1 MKNVILGTAGHID
14 HGKTTL
20 IKALTG
26 RETDNLK
33 EEKQRGIS
41 INLGFT
47 YFDLPSKKRVGI
59 VDVPGHEKF
68 IKNMLAGAC
77 GIDIVLLVIAADEGV
92 MPQTIEHLDILNY
105 LDVKKG
111 IIVLTKCD
119 LVDEE
124 FIELVKDDVREKTK
138 GLFIEGAP
146 IVEVDSV
153 SRRGLDELV
162 QKIDEISEDIEEKKT
177 DAPSRMS
184 IDRVFSLKGFGT
196 IVTGTLIEG
205 KISVDDEM
213 TIYPSEKKV
222 KVRNLQVHGCDVKT
236 AYAGQRT
243 AINLSNIKVSEIQ
256 RGDVIAQT
264 GSVEESMMIDVN
276 ISLVEH
282 CKKSLKHWDRIRI
295 FHGTKQILCRIVPLN
310 EDEIQYG
317 ESGYAQLRLEEKI
330 VAKKGDRFIIRS
342 YSPMDTIGGGVIIDT
357 APKKHKI
364 YDESVIEALKIK
376 EKGELKDILEEY
388 LKLNLSNYITL
399 KELVSYTGEKE
410 EYVKE
415 GLNALIDE
423 NKVFCVNKYYLHISH
438 YQKLKERVIDILTKY
453 HKQYRL
459 RNGILKEELRS
470 KVDNSLKVKD
480 MDVILNKMAEEKDIK
495 VQDNLV
501 SNYDF
506 EVKFNQKQLSIKKE
520 IEDKSRKN
528 GLNSLMT
535 KDDIC
540 NKNKFYEEVLEALTG
555 ETIQKLDDA
564 YYIDKKVYEN
574 VKKDLLEY
582 LNKNKEITVAQFRDI
597 TKSNRKISIV
607 MLEHFDR
614 NRITKR
620 VEDKRILY

>member
-77 GIDIVLLVIAADEGV
+77 GIDIVLLVVAADEGV
-92 MPQTIEHLDILNY
+92 MPQTVEHLDILNY
-105 LDVKKG
+105 LGVKKG

-119 LVDEE
+119 LVDED
-124 FIELVKDDVREKTK
+124 FISLVKDEVKEKTK
-138 GLFIEGAP
+138 GLFIENAP

-153 SRRGLDELV
+153 SGRGLEELV
-162 QKIDEISEDIEEKKT
+162 KKIDEISEDIEEKKI
-177 DAPSRMS
+177 DAPARMS

-205 KISVDDEM
+205 KISIDDEM

-256 RGDVIAQT
+256 RGDVIAET

-282 CKKSLKHWDRIRI
+282 CKKSLKHWDRIRV

-310 EDEIQYG
+310 EDEIPYG

-342 YSPMDTIGGGVIIDT
+342 YSPMDTIGGGIIIDT

-364 YDESVIEALKIK
+364 YDESVIETLKIK
-376 EKGELKDILEEY
+376 EKGELKDIIEEY

-399 KELVSYTGEKE
+399 KDLISYTGDKE

-415 GLNALIDE
+415 GLDVLIKE
-423 NKVFCVNKYYLHISH
+423 NKVIPVNKYYLHISH
-438 YQKLKERVIDILTKY
+438 YNKLKDKTMDILNKY

-459 RNGILKEELRS
+459 RKGILKEELRS
-470 KVDNSLKVKD
+470 RVDSKLKVKD
-480 MDVILNKMAEEKDIK
+480 MDIILNKMAEDKQIK
-495 VQDNLV
+495 VRDNLV
-501 SNYDF
+501 SNYEF
-506 EVKFNQKQLSIKKE
+506 EVVFNQNQLSIKKE
-520 IEDKSRKN
+520 IENITRKN
-528 GLNSLMT
+528 KLSCLVT
-535 KDDIC
+535 KDEIC
-540 NKNKFYEEVLEALTG
+540 NKNKFYEEVLEALIG
-555 ETIQKLDDA
+555 DTIQKLDDT
-564 YYIDKKVYEN
+564 YYVDKDIYEN
-574 VKKDLLEY
+574 MKNELINY
-582 LNKNKEITVAQFRDI
+582 LKQNNQITVAQFRDI
-597 TKSNRKISIV
+597 TNSNRKTSIAI
-607 MLEHFDR
+607 LEHFDR

-620 VEDKRILY
+620 IDDKRVLY

>member
-124 FIELVKDDVREKTK
+124 FIELVKDDIREKTK

-153 SRRGLDELV
+153 SRRGLDKLV

-364 YDESVIEALKIK
+364 YDESVIEVLKIK

-438 YQKLKERVIDILTKY
+438 YQKLKEKVIEILTKY

>member
-1 MKNVILGTAGHID
+1 
-14 HGKTTL
+14 
-20 IKALTG
+20 
-26 RETDNLK
+26 
-33 EEKQRGIS
+33 
-41 INLGFT
+41 
-47 YFDLPSKKRVGI
+47 
-59 VDVPGHEKF
+59 
-68 IKNMLAGAC
+68 MLAGAC

-105 LDVKKG
+105 LDVKRG

-124 FIELVKDDVREKTK
+124 FIELVKDDIREKTK
-138 GLFIEGAP
+138 GLFIEGAS

-153 SRRGLDELV
+153 SRRGLDKLV

-506 EVKFNQKQLSIKKE
+506 EVKFNKKQLSIKKE

>member
-153 SRRGLDELV
+153 SRRGLDKLV

-376 EKGELKDILEEY
+376 EKGELRDILEEY

-438 YQKLKERVIDILTKY
+438 YQKLKEKVIEILTKY

>member
-77 GIDIVLLVIAADEGV
+77 GIDIVLLVVAADEGV
-92 MPQTIEHLDILNY
+92 MPQTVEHLDILNY
-105 LDVKKG
+105 LGVKKG

-119 LVDEE
+119 LVDED
-124 FIELVKDDVREKTK
+124 FISLVKDEVKEKTK
-138 GLFIEGAP
+138 GLFIENAP

-153 SRRGLDELV
+153 SGRGLEELV
-162 QKIDEISEDIEEKKT
+162 KKIDEISEDIEEKKI
-177 DAPSRMS
+177 DAPARMS

-205 KISVDDEM
+205 KISIDDEM
-213 TIYPSEKKV
+213 IIYPSEKKV

-256 RGDVIAQT
+256 RGDVIAET

-282 CKKSLKHWDRIRI
+282 CKKSLKHWDRIRV

-310 EDEIQYG
+310 EDEIPYG

-342 YSPMDTIGGGVIIDT
+342 YSPMDTIGGGIIIDT

-364 YDESVIEALKIK
+364 YDESVIETLKIK
-376 EKGELKDILEEY
+376 EKGELKDIIEEY

-399 KELVSYTGEKE
+399 KDLISYTGDKE

-415 GLNALIDE
+415 GLDVLIKE
-423 NKVFCVNKYYLHISH
+423 NKVIPVNKYYLHISH
-438 YQKLKERVIDILTKY
+438 YNKLKDKTMDILNKY
-453 HKQYRL
+453 HKQYIL
-459 RNGILKEELRS
+459 RKGILKEELRS
-470 KVDNSLKVKD
+470 RVNSKLKVKD
-480 MDVILNKMAEEKDIK
+480 MDIILNKMAEDKQIK
-495 VQDNLV
+495 VRDNLV
-501 SNYDF
+501 SNYEF
-506 EVKFNQKQLSIKKE
+506 EVVFNQKQLSIKKE
-520 IEDKSRKN
+520 IENITRKN
-528 GLNSLMT
+528 KLSCLVT
-535 KDDIC
+535 KDEIC
-540 NKNKFYEEVLEALTG
+540 NKNKFYEEVLEALIG
-555 ETIQKLDDA
+555 DTIQKLDDT
-564 YYIDKKVYEN
+564 YYVDKDIYEN
-574 VKKDLLEY
+574 MKNELINY
-582 LNKNKEITVAQFRDI
+582 LKQNNQITVAQFRDI
-597 TKSNRKISIV
+597 TNSNRKTSIAI
-607 MLEHFDR
+607 LEHFDR

-620 VEDKRILY
+620 IDDKRVLY

>member
-124 FIELVKDDVREKTK
+124 FIELVKDDIREKTK

-153 SRRGLDELV
+153 SRRGLDKLV
-162 QKIDEISEDIEEKKT
+162 QKIDEISEDIKEKKT

-438 YQKLKERVIDILTKY
+438 YQKLKEKVIEILTKY

-459 RNGILKEELRS
+459 RNGILKEEIRS

>member
-77 GIDIVLLVIAADEGV
+77 GIDIVLLVVAADEGV
-92 MPQTIEHLDILNY
+92 MPQTVEHLDILNY
-105 LDVKKG
+105 LGVKKG

-119 LVDEE
+119 LVDED
-124 FIELVKDDVREKTK
+124 FISLVKDEVKEKTK
-138 GLFIEGAP
+138 GLFIENAP

-153 SRRGLDELV
+153 SGRGLEELV
-162 QKIDEISEDIEEKKT
+162 KKIDEISEDIEEKKI
-177 DAPSRMS
+177 DAPARMS

-480 MDVILNKMAEEKDIK
+480 MDVILNKMVEEKDIK

>member
-77 GIDIVLLVIAADEGV
+77 GIDIVLLVVAADEGV
-92 MPQTIEHLDILNY
+92 MPQTVEHLDILNY
-105 LDVKKG
+105 LGVKKG

-119 LVDEE
+119 LVDED
-124 FIELVKDDVREKTK
+124 FISLVKDEVKEKTK
-138 GLFIEGAP
+138 GLFIENAP

-153 SRRGLDELV
+153 SGRGLEELV
-162 QKIDEISEDIEEKKT
+162 KKIDEISEDIEEKKI
-177 DAPSRMS
+177 DAPARMS

-205 KISVDDEM
+205 KISIDDEM

-256 RGDVIAQT
+256 RGDVIAET

-282 CKKSLKHWDRIRI
+282 CKKSLKHWDRIRV

-310 EDEIQYG
+310 EDEIPYG

-342 YSPMDTIGGGVIIDT
+342 YSPMDTIGGGIIIDT

-364 YDESVIEALKIK
+364 YDESVIETLKIK
-376 EKGELKDILEEY
+376 EKGELKDIIEEY

-399 KELVSYTGEKE
+399 KDLISYTGDKE

-415 GLNALIDE
+415 GLDVLIKE
-423 NKVFCVNKYYLHISH
+423 NKVIPVNKYYLHISH
-438 YQKLKERVIDILTKY
+438 YNKLKDKTMDILNKY

-459 RNGILKEELRS
+459 RKGILKEELRS
-470 KVDNSLKVKD
+470 RVDSKLKVKD
-480 MDVILNKMAEEKDIK
+480 MDIILNKMAEDKQIK
-495 VQDNLV
+495 VRDNLV
-501 SNYDF
+501 SNYEF
-506 EVKFNQKQLSIKKE
+506 EVVLNQKQLSIKKE
-520 IEDKSRKN
+520 IENITRKN
-528 GLNSLMT
+528 KLSCLVT
-535 KDDIC
+535 KDEIC
-540 NKNKFYEEVLEALTG
+540 NKNKFYEEVLEALIG
-555 ETIQKLDDA
+555 DTIQKLDDT
-564 YYIDKKVYEN
+564 YYVDKDIYEN
-574 VKKDLLEY
+574 MKNELINY
-582 LNKNKEITVAQFRDI
+582 LKQNNQITVAQFRDI
-597 TKSNRKISIV
+597 TNSNRKTSIAI
-607 MLEHFDR
+607 LEHFDR

-620 VEDKRILY
+620 IDDKRVLY

>member
-77 GIDIVLLVIAADEGV
+77 GIDIVLLVVAADEGV
-92 MPQTIEHLDILNY
+92 MPQTVEHLDILNY
-105 LDVKKG
+105 LGVKKG

-119 LVDEE
+119 LVDED
-124 FIELVKDDVREKTK
+124 FISLVKDEVKEKTK
-138 GLFIEGAP
+138 GLFIENAP

-153 SRRGLDELV
+153 SGRGLEELV
-162 QKIDEISEDIEEKKT
+162 KKIDEISEDIEEKKI
-177 DAPSRMS
+177 DAPARMS

-205 KISVDDEM
+205 KISIDDEM

-256 RGDVIAQT
+256 RGDVIAET

-282 CKKSLKHWDRIRI
+282 CKKSLKHWDRIRV
-295 FHGTKQILCRIVPLN
+295 FHGTKQILCRIIPLN
-310 EDEIQYG
+310 EDEIPYG

-330 VAKKGDRFIIRS
+330 VAKKVDRFIIRS
-342 YSPMDTIGGGVIIDT
+342 YSPMDTIGGGIIIDT

-364 YDESVIEALKIK
+364 YDESVIETLKIK
-376 EKGELKDILEEY
+376 EKGELKDIIEEY

-399 KELVSYTGEKE
+399 KDLISYTGDKE

-415 GLNALIDE
+415 GLDVLIKE
-423 NKVFCVNKYYLHISH
+423 NKVIPVNKYYLHISH
-438 YQKLKERVIDILTKY
+438 YNKLKDKTMDILNKY

-459 RNGILKEELRS
+459 RKGILKEELRS
-470 KVDNSLKVKD
+470 RVDSKLKVKD
-480 MDVILNKMAEEKDIK
+480 MDIILNKMAEDKQIK
-495 VQDNLV
+495 VRDNLV
-501 SNYDF
+501 SNYEF
-506 EVKFNQKQLSIKKE
+506 EVVFNQKQLSIKKE
-520 IEDKSRKN
+520 IENITRKN
-528 GLNSLMT
+528 KLSCLVT
-535 KDDIC
+535 KDEIC
-540 NKNKFYEEVLEALTG
+540 NKNKFYEEVLEALIG
-555 ETIQKLDDA
+555 DTIQKLDDT
-564 YYIDKKVYEN
+564 YYVDKDIYEN
-574 VKKDLLEY
+574 MKNELINY
-582 LNKNKEITVAQFRDI
+582 LKQNNQITVAQFRDI
-597 TKSNRKISIV
+597 TNSNRKTSIAI
-607 MLEHFDR
+607 LEHFDR

-620 VEDKRILY
+620 IDDKRVLY

>member
-282 CKKSLKHWDRIRI
+282 CKKSLKHWDRIRV

-410 EYVKE
+410 GYVKE

>member
-124 FIELVKDDVREKTK
+124 FIELVKDDIREKTK
-138 GLFIEGAP
+138 GLFIEGAS

-153 SRRGLDELV
+153 SRRGLDKLV

-376 EKGELKDILEEY
+376 EKGELRDILEEY

-438 YQKLKERVIDILTKY
+438 YQKLKEKVIEILTKY

-480 MDVILNKMAEEKDIK
+480 MDVILNKMVEEKDIK

>member
-124 FIELVKDDVREKTK
+124 FIELVKDDIREKTK

-153 SRRGLDELV
+153 SRRGLDKLV

-423 NKVFCVNKYYLHISH
+423 NKVFCFNKYYLHISH
-438 YQKLKERVIDILTKY
+438 YQKLKEKVIEILTKY

>member
-330 VAKKGDRFIIRS
+330 VAKKGDR
-342 YSPMDTIGGGVIIDT
+342 SPMDTIGGGVIIDT

-480 MDVILNKMAEEKDIK
+480 MDVILNKMVEEKDIK

>member
-77 GIDIVLLVIAADEGV
+77 GIDIVLLVVAADEGV
-92 MPQTIEHLDILNY
+92 MPQTVEHLDILNY
-105 LDVKKG
+105 LGVKKG

-119 LVDEE
+119 LVDED
-124 FIELVKDDVREKTK
+124 FISLVKDEVKEKTK
-138 GLFIEGAP
+138 GLFIENAP

-153 SRRGLDELV
+153 SGRGLEELV
-162 QKIDEISEDIEEKKT
+162 KKIDEISEDIEEKKI
-177 DAPSRMS
+177 DAPARMS

-205 KISVDDEM
+205 KISIDDEM

-256 RGDVIAQT
+256 RGDVIAET

-282 CKKSLKHWDRIRI
+282 CKKSLKHWDRIRV

-310 EDEIQYG
+310 EDEIPYG

-330 VAKKGDRFIIRS
+330 VAKKVDRFIIRS
-342 YSPMDTIGGGVIIDT
+342 YSPMDTIGGGIIIDT

-364 YDESVIEALKIK
+364 YDESVIETLKIK
-376 EKGELKDILEEY
+376 EKGELKDIIEEY

-399 KELVSYTGEKE
+399 KDLISYTGDKE

-415 GLNALIDE
+415 GLDVLIKE
-423 NKVFCVNKYYLHISH
+423 NKVIPVNKYYLHISH
-438 YQKLKERVIDILTKY
+438 YNKLKDKTMDILNKY

-459 RNGILKEELRS
+459 RKGILKEELRS
-470 KVDNSLKVKD
+470 RVDSKLKVKD
-480 MDVILNKMAEEKDIK
+480 MDIILNKMAEDKQIK
-495 VQDNLV
+495 VRDNLV
-501 SNYDF
+501 SNYEF
-506 EVKFNQKQLSIKKE
+506 EVVFNQKQLSIKKE
-520 IEDKSRKN
+520 IENITRKN
-528 GLNSLMT
+528 KLSCLVT
-535 KDDIC
+535 KDEIC
-540 NKNKFYEEVLEALTG
+540 NKNKFYEEVLEALIG
-555 ETIQKLDDA
+555 DTIQKLDDT
-564 YYIDKKVYEN
+564 YYVDKDMYEN
-574 VKKDLLEY
+574 MKNELINY
-582 LNKNKEITVAQFRDI
+582 LKQNNQITVAQFRDI
-597 TKSNRKISIV
+597 TNSNRKTSIAI
-607 MLEHFDR
+607 LEHFDR

-620 VEDKRILY
+620 IDDKRVLY

>member
-146 IVEVDSV
+146 IVEVNSV

-423 NKVFCVNKYYLHISH
+423 NKVFCINKYYLHISH

>member
-77 GIDIVLLVIAADEGV
+77 GIDVVLLVIAADEGV

-282 CKKSLKHWDRIRI
+282 CKKSLKHWDRIRV

-310 EDEIQYG
+310 ECEIQYG

-470 KVDNSLKVKD
+470 KLDNSLKVKD
-480 MDVILNKMAEEKDIK
+480 MDVILNKMVEEKDIK

>member
-153 SRRGLDELV
+153 SRRGLDKLV

>member
-105 LDVKKG
+105 LDVKRG

-124 FIELVKDDVREKTK
+124 FIELVKDDIREKTK
-138 GLFIEGAP
+138 GLFIEGAS

>member
-124 FIELVKDDVREKTK
+124 FIELVKDDIREKTK

-153 SRRGLDELV
+153 SRRGLDKLV

-438 YQKLKERVIDILTKY
+438 YQKLKEKVIDILTKY

>member
-264 GSVEESMMIDVN
+264 CSVEESMMIDVN

-438 YQKLKERVIDILTKY
+438 YQKLKEKVIEILTKY

-540 NKNKFYEEVLEALTG
+540 NKNKFYEEVLEVLTG

>member
-124 FIELVKDDVREKTK
+124 FIELVKDDIREKTK

-153 SRRGLDELV
+153 SRRGLDKLV

-222 KVRNLQVHGCDVKT
+222 KVRSLQVHGCDVKT
-236 AYAGQRT
+236 VYAGQRT

-438 YQKLKERVIDILTKY
+438 YQKLKEKVIEILTKY

>member
-124 FIELVKDDVREKTK
+124 FIELVKDDIREKTK

-364 YDESVIEALKIK
+364 YDESVIEALKIM

>member
-20 IKALTG
+20 IKTLTG

-105 LDVKKG
+105 LDVKRG

-124 FIELVKDDVREKTK
+124 FIELVKDDIREKTK

-153 SRRGLDELV
+153 SRRGLDKLV

-438 YQKLKERVIDILTKY
+438 YQKLKEKVIEILTKY

>member
-124 FIELVKDDVREKTK
+124 FIELVKDDIREKTK

-153 SRRGLDELV
+153 SRRGLDKLV

-376 EKGELKDILEEY
+376 EKGELRDILEEY

-438 YQKLKERVIDILTKY
+438 YQKLKEKVIEILTKY

>member
-124 FIELVKDDVREKTK
+124 FIELVKDDIREKTK
-138 GLFIEGAP
+138 GLFIEGAS

-153 SRRGLDELV
+153 SRRGLDKLV

-222 KVRNLQVHGCDVKT
+222 KVRNLQVHGCNVKT

-438 YQKLKERVIDILTKY
+438 YQKLKEKVIEILTKY

-480 MDVILNKMAEEKDIK
+480 MDVILNKMVEEKDIK

-540 NKNKFYEEVLEALTG
+540 NKNKFYEEVLEVLTG

>member
-124 FIELVKDDVREKTK
+124 FIELVKDDIREKTK

-388 LKLNLSNYITL
+388 LKLNLSNYIIL

-410 EYVKE
+410 GYVKE

-480 MDVILNKMAEEKDIK
+480 MDVILNKMVEEKDIK

>member
-26 RETDNLK
+26 RDTDSLK

-77 GIDIVLLVIAADEGV
+77 GIDIVLLVVAADEGV
-92 MPQTIEHLDILNY
+92 MPQTVEHLDILNY
-105 LDVKKG
+105 LGVKKG

-124 FIELVKDDVREKTK
+124 FIELVKDEVREKTK
-138 GLFIEGAP
+138 GLFIENAP
-146 IVEVDSV
+146 IVEVDSI
-153 SRRGLDELV
+153 SRRGLDELIK
-162 QKIDEISEDIEEKKT
+162 KIDELSEDIEEKKI
-177 DAPSRMS
+177 DSPARMS

-205 KISVDDEM
+205 QISVDDEM

-222 KVRNLQVHGCDVKT
+222 KVRNIQVHGCDVKE

-243 AINLSNIKVSEIQ
+243 AINLSNIKVGEIQ
-256 RGDVIAQT
+256 RGNVIAAT

-310 EDEIQYG
+310 EDEIHYG
-317 ESGYAQLRLEEKI
+317 ESGYAQLRLEEKM

-376 EKGELKDILEEY
+376 EKGELKDIIEEY

-399 KELVSYTGEKE
+399 KDLISYTGEKE
-410 EYVKE
+410 EYIKE
-415 GLNALIDE
+415 GLYTLISE

-438 YQKLKERVIDILTKY
+438 YNKLKDKTIDILTKY

-459 RNGILKEELRS
+459 RKGILKEELRS
-470 KVDNSLKVKD
+470 RVDNNLKVKD
-480 MDVILNKMAEEKDIK
+480 MDVILNKMVEDKQIK
-495 VQDNLV
+495 VKDNLV
-501 SNYDF
+501 SNYEF
-506 EVKFNQKQLSIKKE
+506 EVVFNQKQLSIKKE
-520 IEDKSRKN
+520 IENAVRKN
-528 GLNSLMT
+528 QLSCLVT

-540 NKNKFYEEVLEALTG
+540 NKNKFYEEVLEALIGDTV
-555 ETIQKLDDA
+555 QKLDDK
-564 YYIDKKVYEN
+564 YYVDKDLYEN
-574 VKKDLLEY
+574 IKQNLIDY
-582 LNKNKEITVAQFRDI
+582 LKKNKQITVAEFRDI
-597 TKSNRKISIV
+597 IKSNRKTSIAI
-607 MLEHFDR
+607 LEHFDR

-620 VEDKRILY
+620 IEDKRILY

>member
-410 EYVKE
+410 GDVKE

>member
-124 FIELVKDDVREKTK
+124 FIELVKDDIREKTK
-138 GLFIEGAP
+138 GLFIEGAS

-153 SRRGLDELV
+153 SRRGLDKLV

-282 CKKSLKHWDRIRI
+282 CKKSLKHWDRIRV

-310 EDEIQYG
+310 EGEIQYG

-410 EYVKE
+410 GYVKE

>member
-105 LDVKKG
+105 LDVKRG

-124 FIELVKDDVREKTK
+124 FIELVKDDIREKTK
-138 GLFIEGAP
+138 GLFIEGAS

-153 SRRGLDELV
+153 SRRGLDKLV

-423 NKVFCVNKYYLHISH
+423 NKVFCVNKYYLHISY

>member
-124 FIELVKDDVREKTK
+124 FIELVKDDIREKTK

-153 SRRGLDELV
+153 SRRGLDKLV

-357 APKKHKI
+357 APRKHKI

-438 YQKLKERVIDILTKY
+438 YQKLKEKVIEILTKY

-528 GLNSLMT
+528 GLSSLMT

>member
-162 QKIDEISEDIEEKKT
+162 QKIDELSEDIEEKKT

-256 RGDVIAQT
+256 RGDIIAQT

-276 ISLVEH
+276 VSLVEH

-310 EDEIQYG
+310 EDEIPYG

-399 KELVSYTGEKE
+399 KDLVSYTGEKE

-438 YQKLKERVIDILTKY
+438 YQKLKEKVIDILTKY

-459 RNGILKEELRS
+459 RHGILKEELRS

-555 ETIQKLDDA
+555 ETIQKLDDT

-574 VKKDLLEY
+574 VKKDLVEY

-597 TKSNRKISIV
+597 TKSNRKIAIA

-620 VEDKRILY
+620 IEDKRILY

>member
-124 FIELVKDDVREKTK
+124 FIELVKDDIREKTK

-153 SRRGLDELV
+153 SRRGLDKLV

-388 LKLNLSNYITL
+388 LKLNISNYITL

-438 YQKLKERVIDILTKY
+438 YQKLKEKVIEILTKY

-540 NKNKFYEEVLEALTG
+540 NKNKFYEEVLEVLTG

>member
-68 IKNMLAGAC
+68 IKNMIAGAC

-480 MDVILNKMAEEKDIK
+480 MDVILNKMVEEKDIK

>member
-205 KISVDDEM
+205 KISVDDEI

-480 MDVILNKMAEEKDIK
+480 MDVILNKIAEEKDIK

>member
-1 MKNVILGTAGHID
+1 MKNVIVGTAGHID

-20 IKALTG
+20 IRALTG

-124 FIELVKDDVREKTK
+124 FIELVKDDIKEKVK
-138 GLFIEGAP
+138 GLFIENAP
-146 IVEVDSV
+146 IVEVDSI
-153 SRRGLDELV
+153 SRRGLDELIA
-162 QKIDEISEDIEEKKT
+162 KIDELSENIEEKKI
-177 DAPSRMS
+177 DSPSRMS

-205 KISVDDEM
+205 KIDLDEEL
-213 TIYPSEKKV
+213 TIYPTEKNV
-222 KVRNLQVHGCDVKT
+222 KVRNLQVHGVDVKT

-243 AINLSNIKVSEIQ
+243 AINLSNIKVNEIE
-256 RGDVIAQT
+256 RGNVIAAT

-282 CKKSLKHWDRIRI
+282 AKKSLKHWDRIRI
-295 FHGTKQILCRIVPLN
+295 FHGTKEILCRIVPLN
-310 EDEIQYG
+310 EDQISYG

-342 YSPMDTIGGGVIIDT
+342 YSPMETIGGGVIIDT

-364 YDESVIEALKIK
+364 YDEKVIEALKVK
-376 EKGELKDILEEY
+376 ERGELKDIIEEY
-388 LKLNLSNYITL
+388 LKLKLAHYMTL
-399 KELVSYTGEKE
+399 KDLISYTGEKE
-410 EYVKE
+410 ENIKTE
-415 GLNALIDE
+415 IDALIE
-423 NKVFCVNKYYLHISH
+423 EKKVVKVNKYYMHINQ
-438 YQKLKERVIDILTKY
+438 YNKLSQRIIAILEDY
-453 HKQYRL
+453 HKKYRL
-459 RNGILKEELRS
+459 RKGILKEELRS
-470 KVDNSLKVKD
+470 RTDNNLKVKD
-480 MDVILNKMAEEKDIK
+480 IDVIFNKMAENKIIK
-495 VQDNLV
+495 IENNLV

-506 EVKFNQKQLSIKKE
+506 EVCFNKKQIEIRNE
-520 IEDKSRKN
+520 IEKKFRKN
-528 GLNSLMT
+528 GLSSLLT
-535 KDDIC
+535 EADIC
-540 NKNKFYEEVLEALTG
+540 GNDKFYKEVLEALVG
-555 ETIQKLDDA
+555 ETVQKIDDEHFL
-564 YYIDKKVYEN
+564 DKKVYEK
-574 VKKDLLEY
+574 VKNDLVNY
-582 LNKNKEITVAQFRDI
+582 LKKNEEITVAQFRDL
-597 TKSNRKISIV
+597 TKSNRKISIA
-607 MLEHFDR
+607 MLENFDR
-614 NRITKR
+614 NKITVRI
-620 VEDKRILY
+620 EDKRRLF

>member
-438 YQKLKERVIDILTKY
+438 YQKLKEKVIDILTKY

-480 MDVILNKMAEEKDIK
+480 MDVILNKMEEEKDIK

>member
-153 SRRGLDELV
+153 SRRGLYELV

-480 MDVILNKMAEEKDIK
+480 MDVILNKMVEEKDIK

-501 SNYDF
+501 SYYDF